1 MNKENKMR
9 QLRIAKVTLNM
20 GIGEAGEKLLKAKK
34 LLEVI
39 TGTKSVITKSNKRI
53 PAWNVRPGLEL
64 GVKCTLRG
72 AKAIAVLE
80 RMLKAKEDVIKARNF
95 DNKGNLAFGV
105 KEYIDI
111 PSVEYDPTVGIVGL
125 DVCVTI
131 ERPGYRVKIRKIR
144 PGKIAKGHI
153 VTKEEAMEFI
163 KNKFNVKIETKK
175 AEGENK

>member
-1 MNKENKMR
+1 MSNENKMR
-9 QLRIAKVTLNM
+9 QLKIAKVTINM
-20 GIGEAGEKLLKAKK
+20 GIGEAGEKLSKAKK
-34 LLEVI
+34 LLETI
-39 TGTKSVITKSNKRI
+39 TGKKSIITKSNKRI
-53 PAWNVRPGLEL
+53 PSWNVRPGVEL

-72 AKAIAVLE
+72 KKSIEILE

-111 PSVEYDPTVGIVGL
+111 PDVEYDPTVGIVGM

-131 ERPGYRVKIRKIR
+131 ERSGYRVKNRKIR
-144 PGKIAKGHI
+144 PAKLAKSHI

-163 KNKFNVKIETKK
+163 KTKFNVKIE
-175 AEGENK
+175 GGNK